1 MKWQEPGK
9 NLFFWKNTNKTPY
22 CGIKNPCS
30 AENKSA
36 FFENVLSNDSILKI
50 SVHTDD
56 IDSGATLSELDF
68 RPSSKY
74 WSHFTKQKI
83 LQKPISLLTTFFV
96 TFNSIIWLV
105 PFQILLFFFCN
116 VSGFPL
122 TISCSC
128 FLYIACGLQFVE
140 SSFWCFYIPCSL
152 YHVEFF
158 SCCYFN
164 ACD

>member
-1 MKWQEPGK
+1 MKWQEPKK
-9 NLFFWKNTNKTPY
+9 NLFFWKNTS
-22 CGIKNPCS
+22 S

-36 FFENVLSNDSILKI
+36 LFENVLSNDSILKI
-50 SVHTDD
+50 SVHTND
-56 IDSGATLSELDF
+56 IDSGDTLSELDF

-74 WSHFTKQKI
+74 WSHHWAKNRHTPISNNIFFRSNHLTLPSKI
-83 LQKPISLLTTFFV
+83 LLSLFY
-96 TFNSIIWLV
+96 
-105 PFQILLFFFCN
+105 N
-116 VSGFPL
+116 VCGIPL
-122 TISCSC
+122 AISC
-128 FLYIACGLQFVE
+128 FYLLYIACCLQFVE

>member
-9 NLFFWKNTNKTPY
+9 NLFFWKNTNKTQC
-22 CGIKNPCS
+22 CGMKNPCS
-30 AENKSA
+30 AENRIA
-36 FFENVLSNDSILKI
+36 LFENVLSNDSILKI

-56 IDSGATLSELDF
+56 IAGATLSEHDF

-74 WSHFTKQKI
+74 WSHFSEQKNF
-83 LQKPISLLTTFFV
+83 KNPFPTTFVV

>member
-36 FFENVLSNDSILKI
+36 FFENALSNDSILKI

-74 WSHFTKQKI
+74 WSHFTEQKI
-83 LQKPISLLTTFFV
+83 FKNPFPTTFFV

-105 PFQILLFFFCN
+105 PFQILLFFLFIR
-116 VSGFPL
+116 FPP
-122 TISCSC
+122 
-128 FLYIACGLQFVE
+128 FA
-140 SSFWCFYIPCSL
+140 SFTLHVACSL
-152 YHVEFF
+152 WNPLFYAFTFHA
-158 SCCYFN
+158 
-164 ACD
+164 ACTMWNSFPVVTLMHATSTL

>member
-74 WSHFTKQKI
+74 WSHFTEQKI
-83 LQKPISLLTTFFV
+83 FKNPFPTTFFV

-128 FLYIACGLQFVE
+128 FLYIVCGLQSVE
-140 SSFWCFYIPCSL
+140 YFLWYFYIPCCL

-158 SCCYFN
+158 SCFYFN